1 MIYVRTGLSGETSCD
16 GYSREYKVARMAG
29 KRGIPRKEQVRRY
42 INPAGGREG
51 GMGGI
56 TASNLEEISLNVV
69 RINHL

>member
-1 MIYVRTGLSGETSCD
+1 
-16 GYSREYKVARMAG
+16 MAG